1 MVNLTAEMAQLW
13 ASLGPPRPDR
23 GRVVEFICA
32 RKGEGCSTIA
42 REFARFAAGRGTR
55 PVWLVDLDLLG
66 PGQQAAISAQASRYG
81 VLGRPAIAS
90 PDGSSFFTVQPP
102 GRDRQ
107 GRLVPEANYL
117 SGQNAGGSRLW
128 VTRFRRER
136 LQAGQTPHLAPSP
149 DYWNAMRRHAEWV
162 VVDAPSADRSSAGL
176 DMAALMDIT
185 VLVVAA
191 DSQDTRAPAAL
202 RDAIEQAGGRCAGLV
217 FNRGRIEPPG
227 FLKRILP

>member
-13 ASLGPPRPDR
+13 ASLGPPRPGR
-23 GRVVEFICA
+23 GRAIEFISA
-32 RKGEGCSTIA
+32 SRGEGCSTIA
-42 REFARFAAGRGTR
+42 REFARFSAGRAQR
-55 PVWLVDLDLLG
+55 PVWLIDLDLMG
-66 PGQQAAISAQASRYG
+66 PGQHAAITAEAARYG

-107 GRLVPEANYL
+107 GRAVPDANYL
-117 SGQNAGGSRLW
+117 SGQNAGGSKLW

-136 LQAGQTPHLAPSP
+136 LTAGQAPHLMPSP
-149 DYWNAMRRHAEWV
+149 DYWNAMRKHAELV
-162 VVDAPSADRSSAGL
+162 VVDAPSADRSPAGL
-176 DMAALMDIT
+176 AMASLMDTT

-191 DSQDTRAPAAL
+191 DGEDTRGPAAL

-217 FNRGRIEPPG
+217 FNRGRIEAPG
-227 FLKRILP
+227 FLKALLP